1 MFIFNKVTFL
11 CLSPFP
17 FPSYEKIS
25 PLTSGSNL
33 SCVLWSTWNHAS
45 PLLFIFFLFIFSFS
59 IVSLWNLA
67 QTPELWMRA
76 LSYEVLFKIYCLI
89 NFHHMCLNI
98 NTDTQKYRNRI
109 MSFLK
114 SSNYFQDKIVKG
126 AYAFKYPIL
135 KYSPHTLDTIPHY
148 PTSAVTIV
156 LHFRYCDLESSHS
169 HCL

>member
-11 CLSPFP
+11 CLSPFT
-17 FPSYEKIS
+17 FPSDEKTS

-45 PLLFIFFLFIFSFS
+45 SLLFIFFLFIFSFS

-67 QTPELWMRA
+67 QTAELWMRA

-98 NTDTQKYRNRI
+98 NTDTHTNIQKQNNVI
-109 MSFLK
+109 F
-114 SSNYFQDKIVKG
+114 KIQYLFPGKDSERCIC
-126 AYAFKYPIL
+126 F
-135 KYSPHTLDTIPHY
+135 
-148 PTSAVTIV
+148 
-156 LHFRYCDLESSHS
+156 
-169 HCL
+169 